1 MKANIL
7 VIGLVGVLLTGCTWV
22 KLTEAGATVRLAT
35 TADVGACERL
45 GIATATT
52 REKIVVGRNETKVK
66 GELITLA
73 SNQAAT
79 LGANTIVPMA
89 PPDQGIQNF
98 IAYRCP

>member
-1 MKANIL
+1 MKTH
-7 VIGLVGVLLTGCTWV
+7 VLFAALAAAMLTGCTWV
-22 KLTEAGATVRLAT
+22 KLTDAGATVRLAT
-35 TADVGACERL
+35 AADVGACERL

-79 LGANTIVPMA
+79 LGANTIVAMA